1 MTDHKAPT
9 NVVVIGGGYAGT
21 TAANHL
27 RTRGD
32 VNITLVNPRPKF
44 VERIRLHQHVAGNYD
59 ATVDYGTLLGEGIR
73 LVVDNAA
80 RIDTA
85 ARKVE
90 LVSGAVL
97 DYDYVI
103 YAVGSTG
110 VAPASAP
117 GAAEFAY
124 PVGELEYAQRLRAE
138 LDDLRPDAPITV
150 VGAGL
155 TGTETAAELAERG
168 HAVTLV
174 CGGTLL
180 PSLSEPGRRSAA
192 KWLSRHG
199 VTVLDGPGSTVVE
212 VTSGSVL
219 LESGRRVFSMATIW
233 TAGFGVPDLAARSGL
248 RTDAMG
254 RLLTDETLTSVDDPR
269 IVAAGDAAAPSGQPL
284 RMSCQAAVPLGAQ
297 AANTVLSRIA
307 GTQPA
312 MIDQAF
318 LGSNVSLGRR
328 AAVIQWARKDDTPVN
343 FYVGG
348 RLGGALKE
356 AVCKGT
362 VWGIRREARKP
373 GSTFWFKGGKRPAHQ
388 PVEAVTES

>member
-1 MTDHKAPT
+1 MTEQNATT

-27 RTRGD
+27 RLRSD
-32 VNITLVNPRPKF
+32 VHITLVNPRPKF
-44 VERIRLHQHVAGNYD
+44 VERIRLHQFVAGNYD
-59 ATVDYGTLLGEGIR
+59 ATVDYGTLLGEGVQ
-73 LVVDNAA
+73 LVVDSAT

-90 LVSGAVL
+90 LASGRAL
-97 DYDYVI
+97 DYDYII
-103 YAVGSTG
+103 YAAGSTG
-110 VAPASAP
+110 VAPSTVP

-124 PVGELEYAQRLRAE
+124 PIAEFEYAERLRARLDE
-138 LDDLRPDAPITV
+138 LHPDAPVTV

-168 HAVTLV
+168 RTVTLV
-174 CGGTLL
+174 CGGTLV
-180 PSLSEPGRRSAA
+180 PSLSEPGRRSVAR
-192 KWLSRHG
+192 WLSRHG
-199 VTVLDGPGSTVVE
+199 VNVLDGPGSIVIE

-219 LESGRRVFSMATIW
+219 LTSGRRLLSQATIW

-248 RTDAMG
+248 STDALG
-254 RLLTDETLTSVDDPR
+254 RLLTDETMTSVDDSR

-284 RMSCQAAVPLGAQ
+284 RMSCQAAEPLGAQ

-307 GTQPA
+307 GTKPA
-312 MIDQAF
+312 VLNQAF

-328 AAVIQWARKDDTPVN
+328 AATIQWAHKDDTPMN
-343 FYVGG
+343 LYFGGQVG
-348 RLGGALKE
+348 AAIKE

-362 VWGIRREARKP
+362 LWGIRREARKP
-373 GSTFWFKGGKRPAHQ
+373 GSSFWVKGGKRPEQ
-388 PVEAVTES
+388 PALEVVTES